1 MSRPGL
7 PAIAA
12 GAWQCILDPLLP
24 LFLSRARLPLGL
36 RAAER
41 ALCEA
46 GLVSGAALRVLEEG
60 SQGGGSGAESSVDLS
75 GSAPGRGWHA
85 LCMPRPVLSSFGSI
99 VYSVGGVSTGR
110 GSPRLGELAG
120 GKMPPVVAQ
129 MVALVEALSTF
140 SPGLWGSDFEIVD
153 GGFVK

>member
-1 MSRPGL
+1 
-7 PAIAA
+7 
-12 GAWQCILDPLLP
+12 
-24 LFLSRARLPLGL
+24 
-36 RAAER
+36 
-41 ALCEA
+41 
-46 GLVSGAALRVLEEG
+46 
-60 SQGGGSGAESSVDLS
+60 
-75 GSAPGRGWHA
+75 
-85 LCMPRPVLSSFGSI
+85 MPRPVLSSFGSI

-110 GSPRLGELAG
+110 GSPRLGELAGGG